1 MPSCPDLTCGTSLQT
16 SRMIS
21 VGQFLTET
29 AQGESEMEQQ
39 GVRHPEAQ
47 SDSHEPFLPATPPPF
62 PPQPLHPFFFPSKE
76 SFPRV
81 LHPSKPSPFC
91 SHPKLLLP
99 CPGLPQA
106 LSPVAPH

>member
-1 MPSCPDLTCGTSLQT
+1 
-16 SRMIS
+16 
-21 VGQFLTET
+21 
-29 AQGESEMEQQ
+29 MEQR

-47 SDSHEPFLPATPPPF
+47 SDSHEPFT
-62 PPQPLHPFFFPSKE
+62 PQPLHPFFFPSKE